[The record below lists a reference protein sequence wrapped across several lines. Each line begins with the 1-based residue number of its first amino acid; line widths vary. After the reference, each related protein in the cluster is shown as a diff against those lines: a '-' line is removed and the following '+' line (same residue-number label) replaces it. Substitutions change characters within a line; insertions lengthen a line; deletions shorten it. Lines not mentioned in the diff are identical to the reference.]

1 MYDYRKKLGLAIKAG
16 YFLRN
21 LEMDPKDAADLADY
35 LLSFFGYEEEI
46 IDNMLMRYDRDVF
59 YQMEDIGILKTS
71 QTAERITEGKYAGK
85 EWTLNR
91 WILSNDDL
99 DRLIEKAY
107 EKTRSLQ
114 APEAVYKNLFDF
126 TSIEDLKNSDNNN
139 LPNPEF
145 SFNEEWYSSMKRDL
159 EKYVKSE
166 KEKRAIEGDLC
177 DYLSIFATMLSPDVK
192 PLAYLAMEPGK
203 EYTVSGIL
211 KAMTN
216 RFGCSPE
223 ELENHVNFGSI
234 MESLVSI
241 GALQEKKIEIHKK
254 ETRVYSKSPQHRA
267 FDVIAA
273 HVIKASREKLEQ
285 AGLRLSDVFSVSVA
299 QKMIRTHSQNLFG
312 LMKLLAE
319 NKDRGFALHEI
330 REIMDSDSVRHE
342 VRLFKLL
349 ELLDY
354 ESFSSMGGSEGKLDY
369 KVLRTTSLEELHRMG
384 FVKRPEKCFKLGK
397 AIGFANE
404 NLNKNINRFDV
415 ARASGSDLD
424 FSSKYLV
431 MLSKAGVLER
441 KAEWN
446 TKRSTVKANGNTIRI
461 WNGLLSWLYNI
472 AMKASSMDSVEV
484 GPLDRLEAVLHSDDR
499 YSLELQEYARGSGLI
514 DDCSAHFRYL
524 SENRHRIVKNSEFAG
539 TILDVAKEGVKLYE
553 IAEKLG
559 ENTKVTYA
567 RAQWHVNELLRK
579 GLLGK
584 EGNIYTTT
592 NPKQKNKRQ

>member
-1 MYDYRKKLGLAIKAG
+1 MDDYRKKLGLAIKAG

-71 QTAERITEGKYAGK
+71 QTEERITEGKYAGK

-126 TSIEDLKNSDNNN
+126 ISVEDLKNSDNNN

-166 KEKRAIEGDLC
+166 KEKRAIEGDLY
-177 DYLSIFATMLSPDVK
+177 DYLSIFATMLSPDIK

-211 KAMTN
+211 KAMAN
-216 RFGCSPE
+216 RFGSGPE

-234 MESLVSI
+234 MEGLVSI

-254 ETRVYSKSPQHRA
+254 ETRVYSKSPQYGA

-273 HVIKASREKLEQ
+273 HAIKASREKLEQ

-349 ELLDY
+349 GLLDY
-354 ESFSSMGGSEGKLDY
+354 ESFSSTGGSEGKLDY

-415 ARASGSDLD
+415 SRASGSDLD

-431 MLSKAGVLER
+431 M
-441 KAEWN
+441 
-446 TKRSTVKANGNTIRI
+446 ANGNTISI
-461 WNGLLSWLYNI
+461 WDGLLSWLYDI
-472 AMKASSMDSVEV
+472 AMKASSMDSVDV
-484 GPLDRLEAVLHSDDR
+484 GPLDRLEAALHSDDR
-499 YSLELQEYARGSGLI
+499 YSLGLQEYARGSRLI
-514 DDCSAHFRYL
+514 EDCSAHFRYL

-584 EGNIYTTT
+584 EGNIYTTK
-592 NPKQKNKRQ
+592 NPKQINKRQ